1 MNASSFALI
10 VFSVSLNAVAQ
21 IALRKAMLT
30 LGTLPSVSEPVA
42 FLWTFMRN
50 VYLWGG
56 LACYAISIVL
66 WLAVLS
72 SNQVSVAYPMLS
84 IGYLIAALLSFLIL
98 GETIPPVR
106 LGGIALICVGVILV
120 TRTA

>member
-10 VFSVSLNAVAQ
+10 VFSVSMNAAAQ

-30 LGTLPSVSEPVA
+30 LGTIPPLGEPLA
-42 FLWTFMRN
+42 FLWTFIRN
-50 VYLWGG
+50 IYLWGG
-56 LACYAISIVL
+56 LGCYAISIVL

-84 IGYLIAALLSFLIL
+84 IGYVIAAVLSFLIL
-98 GETIPPVR
+98 GETLPPVR
-106 LGGIALICVGVILV
+106 LGGIALICVGVILIM
-120 TRTA
+120 RTA